1 MAHVSAPQTVEL
13 ELPHLKVTALAW
25 GPPDGRLV
33 LCLHGFPDS
42 AWGWRKLAPLL
53 AERGMRVVAPFSR
66 GYAPTGPAPDG
77 DYHIGALMY
86 DALAVHHALG
96 APADA
101 VLIGHDWG
109 AFTAGGLAAYPESP
123 FAEHITM
130 AVPPIGAVARM
141 RGSIGRQLRMLP
153 RQLRNSWYILFFQL
167 PRLPERVLPRV
178 IPTLWR
184 DWGPPGHDTGAEL
197 DDALAA
203 LPSPAH
209 RRAAVDY
216 YRALVRPS
224 RPGKTYADLHRHC
237 FGMPK
242 GPILHVQGAEDGA
255 MQAEYAAPIGAA
267 LPEGSAVVT
276 IPAAGH
282 FLQIERP
289 DEAAAAVLD
298 YLGARTGPR

>member
-1 MAHVSAPQTVEL
+1 MSAPQTVEL

-109 AFTAGGLAAYPESP
+109 AFTAGALAAYPESP

-167 PRLPERVLPRV
+167 PGLPERVLPRV

-237 FGMPK
+237 FGMPQ